1 MRDVQERRKEV
12 CLPDG
17 VTGSQADPL
26 RDRTV
31 LLLGFGKLLF
41 GAEGLLAL
49 LDDEFVSRLRLAT
62 ITKMARYFQYFEMK

>member
-1 MRDVQERRKEV
+1 
-12 CLPDG
+12 LG
-17 VTGSQADPL
+17 N
-26 RDRTV
+26 RTV
-31 LLLGFGKLLF
+31 LLLGFGKLLL

>member
-31 LLLGFGKLLF
+31 LLLGFGKLLL

-49 LDDEFVSRLRLAT
+49 LDDEFVSPLQLAT
-62 ITKMARYFQYFEMK
+62 L